1 MENTQNLQ
9 GAKMISK
16 SNYKPRF
23 IGYHLL
29 SSIIK
34 IIDGLVSLITSPFG
48 YVCTIYPSFC
58 VWNLRK
64 DVERNKKKIK

>member
-1 MENTQNLQ
+1 
-9 GAKMISK
+9 MISK

-34 IIDGLVSLITSPFG
+34 IIDGIISLVVFPFG
-48 YVCTIYPSFC
+48 YVCTICLNFC
-58 VWNLRK
+58 VWNLKK
-64 DVERNKKKIK
+64 DAERNKNKKLFNLQRTTSKS